1 LLEEHLDALDD
12 AAARLER
19 LRDEGGV
26 AVRVRVMVRVW
37 VRVRVRV
44 RVGVTV
50 RVRVPG
56 CEGEPILLDVALE
69 AAVVIACIGVV
80 ASPTTILC

>member
-26 AVRVRVMVRVW
+26 ARD
-37 VRVRVRV
+37 
-44 RVGVTV
+44 VGGLETG
-50 RVRVPG
+50 R
-56 CEGEPILLDVALE
+56 LE
-69 AAVVIACIGVV
+69 AAEER
-80 ASPTTILC
+80 SLR